1 MYSKLVVMLLALT
14 VPCYSRGFREPYG
27 VKGDKLGESQ
37 QAWNVNNP
45 HVDVCSN
52 YKEELLAASPPDP
65 DVIYCSTRPGENPT
79 FANVPLKNI
88 TAWFFKGRLF
98 KIEMDVWNSNWS
110 KTVLSALVQE
120 YGAAKVKRTAQ
131 KSGFGERFNGYTYIY
146 TWENGVSTIEFSDN
160 VPSVAVMLDGV
171 NKEVARRMR
180 QGLRSD
186 I

>member
-1 MYSKLVVMLLALT
+1 MYFKLVVMLLALS

-37 QAWNVNNP
+37 QAWNANNP

-52 YKEELLAASPPDP
+52 YKVDSLPGSPAVP
-65 DVIYCSTRPGENPT
+65 DVVYCSTRTGENAT
-79 FANVPLKNI
+79 FANAPLKNI
-88 TAWFFKGRLF
+88 TAWFFKDHLF

-131 KSGFGERFNGYTYIY
+131 KSGFGERFNGYTY
-146 TWENGVSTIEFSDN
+146 THVWGNGVSTIEFSDN
-160 VPSVAVMLDGV
+160 VPSVAVTLDGI
-171 NKEVARRMR
+171 NKQVAMR
-180 QGLRSD
+180 IEQAARAD
-186 I
+186 M